1 MELENFLKERKIDPK
16 IIAVLIDLKEPL
28 DEIIEYLKEHN
39 LEMDGCTFEY
49 KDNTY
54 WVYDQQEADESVL
67 DFVDEMVIGLRVE
80 TNHEYDW
87 LIDYIDSNE
96 VACTMKFEDVYPD
109 YKQISYNS
117 QNYYYQ
123 EE

>member
-1 MELENFLKERKIDPK
+1 MELENFLNERNIDPK

-54 WVYDQQEADESVL
+54 WVYDQKEADERTAHRKTGKLQRIPAGS
-67 DFVDEMVIGLRVE
+67 R
-80 TNHEYDW
+80 T
-87 LIDYIDSNE
+87 
-96 VACTMKFEDVYPD
+96 
-109 YKQISYNS
+109 SYGT
-117 QNYYYQ
+117 
-123 EE
+123 